1 MGKNI
6 LNKIKIKSLKIM
18 RTSKGDVMHVLKKNE
33 VKNWSFKEAY
43 FSKIKYVDINK
54 KNINIMVLYFESK
67 RHNIRRN
74 NENNEE

>member
-1 MGKNI
+1 VEWFETLG
-6 LNKIKIKSLKIM
+6 
-18 RTSKGDVMHVLKKNE
+18 
-33 VKNWSFKEAY
+33 Y

-54 KNINIMVLYFESK
+54 KNINTMVLYFESK